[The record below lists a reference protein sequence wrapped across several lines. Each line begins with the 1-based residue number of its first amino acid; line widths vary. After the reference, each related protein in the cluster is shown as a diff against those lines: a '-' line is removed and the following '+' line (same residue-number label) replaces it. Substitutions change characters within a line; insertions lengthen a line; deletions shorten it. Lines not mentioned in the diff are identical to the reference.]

1 MKKNS
6 STFLITGGA
15 GFIGSHLAAYL
26 LRQGHGVVVYDNLS
40 SGKTE
45 NLAAIQDKITF
56 IKGDILDFPSLKNS
70 LAGIDGIFHLAALV
84 SVPLSVQEPA
94 LTQKINVEGT
104 LNVLKAAREQNVP
117 KVVLASSSA
126 VYGNNPQAPYAED
139 ASTACLSPYA
149 FSKLAGE
156 KLCQTYHQT
165 YGLSAMA
172 VRYFNVFGPR
182 QNAQSAYAAVIAK
195 FIQQALQG
203 QECVVDWDGQQTRDF
218 IYVEDVA
225 RATLAVMQNG
235 QAGEIYN
242 VGSAKSTSLLALIQ
256 EIEAVTG
263 KPVKIRFAPKREAD
277 VRHSLAD
284 TGKIRKLGFEP
295 KVSLKEGL
303 QKMILGQKEL

>member
-139 ASTACLSPYA
+139 ASTACL
-149 FSKLAGE
+149 
-156 KLCQTYHQT
+156 
-165 YGLSAMA
+165 
-172 VRYFNVFGPR
+172 
-182 QNAQSAYAAVIAK
+182 
-195 FIQQALQG
+195 
-203 QECVVDWDGQQTRDF
+203 
-218 IYVEDVA
+218 
-225 RATLAVMQNG
+225 
-235 QAGEIYN
+235 
-242 VGSAKSTSLLALIQ
+242 
-256 EIEAVTG
+256 
-263 KPVKIRFAPKREAD
+263 RF
-277 VRHSLAD
+277 
-284 TGKIRKLGFEP
+284 
-295 KVSLKEGL
+295 
-303 QKMILGQKEL
+303 